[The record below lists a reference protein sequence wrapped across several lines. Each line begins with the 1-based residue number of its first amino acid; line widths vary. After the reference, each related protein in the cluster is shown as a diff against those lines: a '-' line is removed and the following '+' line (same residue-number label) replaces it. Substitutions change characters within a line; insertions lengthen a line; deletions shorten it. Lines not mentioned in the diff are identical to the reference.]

1 MSITSIASQA
11 ISEIAAL
18 AQTTATS
25 RATASSSTAVVSAG
39 RDVYVPGPPASV
51 YAHYDKSSASAG
63 VTLPA
68 PPYAGKIDYMT
79 DEEIWNTARHMSV
92 EDRTYDY
99 TGMSDVEIYQA
110 IYDRYADVF
119 GEPFLNIPC
128 QLVATSGRGAATS
141 IFHGALKDQLGT
153 WDEVCAVN
161 RDRLGCTGMTHAQA
175 EQTVMQK
182 YAGKTPLTLRDVA
195 NINAEMCNMGYLNGS
210 MAALTKYVMLVT
222 DTGDMNKIN
231 AFFDQP
237 FDMTNAKSVLDEIS
251 GYSDP
256 TTKQMITN
264 LYSMFSS
271 LIKFGLYDADD
282 ELLNALADHLA
293 KNPATETI
301 ELP

>member
-1 MSITSIASQA
+1 MSITSIAPQA
-11 ISEIAAL
+11 SSEIAAL
-18 AQTTATS
+18 AQTTASS

-39 RDVYVPGPPASV
+39 RAVDVPGPSASV
-51 YAHYDKSSASAG
+51 YANNDKSSASAG

-79 DEEIWNTARHMSV
+79 DAEIWDTARRMRL
-92 EDRTYDY
+92 EDRKYDY

-110 IYDRYADVF
+110 ICDRYVEVF
-119 GEPFLNIPC
+119 GEPFLNMDEPLIAS
-128 QLVATSGRGAATS
+128 LERGAAVSVFHAALRDQFGTS
-141 IFHGALKDQLGT
+141 RAADL
-153 WDEVCAVN
+153 VN
-161 RDRLGCTGMTHAQA
+161 RERLGCAGMNYA
-175 EQTVMQK
+175 EAERTVIQK
-182 YAGKTPLTLRDVA
+182 YADKTPLTLRDVV
-195 NINAEMCNMGYLNGS
+195 NINVEMCNMGYLNGS
-210 MAALTKYVMLVT
+210 MAALQKYVMPAS

-237 FDMTNAKSVLDEIS
+237 FNMADAKSVLDEIF

-282 ELLNALADHLA
+282 ELLNALADHLT
-293 KNPATETI
+293 KHPATDTI